1 MNANRECGKV
11 RLPRENRGYCFLIP
25 DSGGEDRATA
35 LAFARE
41 RASLVVSGRRDH
53 VGVALVTELRALG
66 AEADSGDGAEP

>member
-1 MNANRECGKV
+1 MNANRERGKV
-11 RLPRENRGYCFLIP
+11 RLPRENRGHCFLIP

-41 RASLVVSGRRDH
+41 GASVVSGRRDH

-66 AEADSGDGAEP
+66 AEADSGDGAET